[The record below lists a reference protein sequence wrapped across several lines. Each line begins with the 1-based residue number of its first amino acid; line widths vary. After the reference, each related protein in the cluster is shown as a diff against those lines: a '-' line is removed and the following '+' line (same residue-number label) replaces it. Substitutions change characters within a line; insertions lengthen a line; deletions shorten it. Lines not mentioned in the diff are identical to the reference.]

1 MALFSMEL
9 ASCIASISNT
19 TTLVLTK
26 KKNTV
31 VHGSRGAGPM
41 LARRPGLAA
50 KGKACVCRQKKGW

>member
-26 KKNTV
+26 KKTRWSMDLEV
-31 VHGSRGAGPM
+31 PVQ
-41 LARRPGLAA
+41 
-50 KGKACVCRQKKGW
+50 C

>member
-26 KKNTV
+26 QKNTV

-41 LARRPGLAA
+41 LASQAPRPSSQR
-50 KGKACVCRQKKGW
+50 KSVRV